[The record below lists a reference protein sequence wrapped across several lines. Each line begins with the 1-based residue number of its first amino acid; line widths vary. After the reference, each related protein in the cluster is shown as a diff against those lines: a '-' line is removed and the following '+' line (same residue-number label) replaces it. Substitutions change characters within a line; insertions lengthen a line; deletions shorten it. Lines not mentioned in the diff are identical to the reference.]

1 MTHTFENPIQQELK
15 GPSMLIWLSAAA
27 LALFLLWAAFA
38 WVDEIVRGEGEFVS
52 SSRPQIIQNLEGG
65 ILAELF
71 VSEGSVV
78 EKGDVLARLEG
89 TQFKTSALDLQDQI
103 DALEVRRLRLEAE
116 MAGKNSFRVDDSL
129 VQRSA
134 VIVAS
139 ERALLEARLSDYQ
152 SRRRG
157 ASRVLKQA
165 ETEKSLM
172 EDMLSRKVVA
182 LIEVTRARKAYSD
195 AEIKYNE
202 IVTRAKLERAQEY
215 SDTLQELTSLNQ
227 SLNLANDQLNRTV
240 ITSPL
245 RGIVNNL
252 AVTTIGGVVRPG
264 DEIFQ
269 IIPMGEELLVETRI
283 KPKDI
288 ANVEN
293 GQQATV
299 KLTAYDYTI
308 YGSLK
313 GEVKFISADTFE
325 DERRDGEP
333 YYRVTLSVDLDSLTD
348 RQQGIEIRPGMRA
361 QVELQTGSKTILQY
375 LMKPLY
381 KSQEAFRER

>member
-1 MTHTFENPIQQELK
+1 MSHTFENPMQQELK
-15 GPSMLIWLSAAA
+15 GPSMLIWLSAGA

-116 MAGKNSFRVDDSL
+116 MAGKISFQVGDGL
-129 VQRSA
+129 AQRSG

-157 ASRVLKQA
+157 ASRVLEQA

-202 IVTRAKLERAQEY
+202 IVTRAKLDRAQEY
-215 SDTLQELTSLNQ
+215 SDTLQELTSLKQ

-283 KPKDI
+283 KTKDI

-313 GEVKFISADTFE
+313 GAVKFISADTFE
-325 DERRDGEP
+325 DERRDSEP

>member
-1 MTHTFENPIQQELK
+1 MQQELK
-15 GPSMLIWLSAAA
+15 GPSMLIWLSAGAVV
-27 LALFLLWAAFA
+27 LFLLWAAFA

-65 ILAELF
+65 ILAELL
-71 VSEGSVV
+71 VAEGDVV

-116 MAGKNSFRVDDSL
+116 MAGKSTFQVGEAL
-129 VQRSA
+129 VQRSG

-157 ASRVLKQA
+157 ASRVLEQA
-165 ETEKSLM
+165 ETEKRLM

-202 IVTRAKLERAQEY
+202 IVTRAKLDRAQEY

-227 SLNLANDQLNRTV
+227 NLKLAKDQLNRTV

-283 KPKDI
+283 KPRDI
-288 ANVEN
+288 ANVEK

-308 YGSLK
+308 FGSLK

-325 DERRDGEP
+325 DERRDSEP

-348 RQQGIEIRPGMRA
+348 RQQDIEIRPGMRA

>member
-1 MTHTFENPIQQELK
+1 
-15 GPSMLIWLSAAA
+15 MLIWLSAAA

-116 MAGKNSFRVDDSL
+116 MAGKTTFQVEDSL
-129 VQRSA
+129 TQRSA

-202 IVTRAKLERAQEY
+202 IVTRAKLERAEEY

>member
-1 MTHTFENPIQQELK
+1 VTHTFENPMQQELK
-15 GPSMLIWLSAAA
+15 GPSMLIWLSAGAVV
-27 LALFLLWAAFA
+27 LFLLWAAFA

-65 ILAELF
+65 ILAELL
-71 VSEGSVV
+71 VAEGDVV

-116 MAGKNSFRVDDSL
+116 MAGKSTFQVGEAL
-129 VQRSA
+129 VQRSG

-157 ASRVLKQA
+157 ASRVLEQA
-165 ETEKSLM
+165 ETEKRLM

-202 IVTRAKLERAQEY
+202 IVTRAKLDRAQEY

-227 SLNLANDQLNRTV
+227 NLKLAKDQLNRTV

-283 KPKDI
+283 KPRDI
-288 ANVEN
+288 ANVEK

-308 YGSLK
+308 FGSLK

-325 DERRDGEP
+325 DERRDSEP

-348 RQQGIEIRPGMRA
+348 RQQDIEIRPGMRA

>member
-1 MTHTFENPIQQELK
+1 VTHTFENPIQQELK

-116 MAGKNSFRVDDSL
+116 MAGKTTFQVEDSL
-129 VQRSA
+129 TQRSA

-202 IVTRAKLERAQEY
+202 IVTRAKLERAEEY